1 MVELAQDKTFSISET
16 AKHNNSILQK
26 SKQGRSFFSVFLYV
40 KIIFSENI
48 HIYNVVFNDA

>member
-1 MVELAQDKTFSISET
+1 MTYKADSHSSQF
-16 AKHNNSILQK
+16 
-26 SKQGRSFFSVFLYV
+26 FLYV